1 MQKLEMLI
9 KTVDAHYDSL
19 HHIQCYY
26 LSCSLLNIARGTCN
40 MMIVNEASN
49 FKNKITIK
57 FERAIM
63 SGSIQVTNDF
73 FNSLQT
79 QLSVRNERPARL
91 ELVINDKL
99 NINIGATFDP
109 YEIDDKGV
117 RINKFYKGLLSI
129 SMADFFCFHHTNLKL
144 TR

>member
-1 MQKLEMLI
+1 
-9 KTVDAHYDSL
+9 
-19 HHIQCYY
+19 
-26 LSCSLLNIARGTCN
+26 
-40 MMIVNEASN
+40 MMIVKEASN

-99 NINIGATFDP
+99 NINKNGILYLEQELTSDIVE
-109 YEIDDKGV
+109 Y
-117 RINKFYKGLLSI
+117 KFFTPLL
-129 SMADFFCFHHTNLKL
+129 
-144 TR
+144 

>member
-1 MQKLEMLI
+1 
-9 KTVDAHYDSL
+9 
-19 HHIQCYY
+19 
-26 LSCSLLNIARGTCN
+26 
-40 MMIVNEASN
+40 MMIVKEASN

-73 FNSLQT
+73 FKSLET

-99 NINIGATFDP
+99 NINKNGILFLEQELTSDIIE
-109 YEIDDKGV
+109 Y
-117 RINKFYKGLLSI
+117 KFFIPLL
-129 SMADFFCFHHTNLKL
+129 
-144 TR
+144 

>member
-19 HHIQCYY
+19 HQIQCYY

-40 MMIVNEASN
+40 MMIVSEDSD

-57 FERAIM
+57 FERAVM
-63 SGSIQVTNDF
+63 SGSIQVTNNF

-79 QLSVRNERPARL
+79 QLSVKNERPARL
-91 ELVINDKL
+91 ELLINDKL
-99 NINIGATFDP
+99 NINKNGILFLEQELTSDIIE
-109 YEIDDKGV
+109 Y
-117 RINKFYKGLLSI
+117 KFFIPLL
-129 SMADFFCFHHTNLKL
+129 
-144 TR
+144 

>member
-19 HHIQCYY
+19 HQIQCYY
-26 LSCSLLNIARGTCN
+26 LSCSLLNIVRGTCN
-40 MMIVNEASN
+40 MMIVKEASN

-57 FERAIM
+57 FERAVM
-63 SGSIQVTNDF
+63 SGSIQVKNNF

-79 QLSVRNERPARL
+79 QLSVKNERPARL

-99 NINIGATFDP
+99 NINKNGILFLEQELTS
-109 YEIDDKGV
+109 EI
-117 RINKFYKGLLSI
+117 IEYKFFIPVL
-129 SMADFFCFHHTNLKL
+129 
-144 TR
+144 

>member
-1 MQKLEMLI
+1 MLI

-19 HHIQCYY
+19 HKIQCYY

-40 MMIVNEASN
+40 MMIVSENDN

-63 SGSIQVTNDF
+63 SGSIQVTNNF
-73 FNSLQT
+73 FNSLQS
-79 QLSVRNERPARL
+79 QLSVKNERPARL

-99 NINIGATFDP
+99 NINKNGILFLEQELTSQIME
-109 YEIDDKGV
+109 Y
-117 RINKFYKGLLSI
+117 KFYIPLL
-129 SMADFFCFHHTNLKL
+129 
-144 TR
+144 

>member
-19 HHIQCYY
+19 HQIQCYY

-40 MMIVNEASN
+40 MMIVNEHSD

-63 SGSIQVTNDF
+63 SGSIKVTDSF

-79 QLSVRNERPARL
+79 QLSVKNERPARL
-91 ELVINDKL
+91 ELIINKQL
-99 NINIGATFDP
+99 NINKNGILFLEQELTSDIVE
-109 YEIDDKGV
+109 Y
-117 RINKFYKGLLSI
+117 KFYIPLL
-129 SMADFFCFHHTNLKL
+129 
-144 TR
+144 

>member
-1 MQKLEMLI
+1 
-9 KTVDAHYDSL
+9 
-19 HHIQCYY
+19 
-26 LSCSLLNIARGTCN
+26 

-63 SGSIQVTNDF
+63 SGSIKVTNDF

-99 NINIGATFDP
+99 N
-109 YEIDDKGV
+109 V
-117 RINKFYKGLLSI
+117 NKNGILFLEHELTSDIVEYKFFIPLL
-129 SMADFFCFHHTNLKL
+129 
-144 TR
+144 

>member
-19 HHIQCYY
+19 HKIQCYY

-40 MMIVNEASN
+40 MMVVSENSN
-49 FKNKITIK
+49 FTNKITIK

-63 SGSIQVTNDF
+63 SGSIRVTNDF

-79 QLSVRNERPARL
+79 QLSVKNERPARL

-99 NINIGATFDP
+99 NINKNGILFLEQELTSQIME
-109 YEIDDKGV
+109 Y
-117 RINKFYKGLLSI
+117 KFYIPLL
-129 SMADFFCFHHTNLKL
+129 
-144 TR
+144 

>member
-19 HHIQCYY
+19 HQIQCYY

-40 MMIVNEASN
+40 MMIVSEDSD
-49 FKNKITIK
+49 FKNIITIK
-57 FERAIM
+57 FERAVM
-63 SGSIQVTNDF
+63 SGSIQVKNNF

-79 QLSVRNERPARL
+79 QLSVKNERPARL

-99 NINIGATFDP
+99 NINKNGILFLEQELTSDIIE
-109 YEIDDKGV
+109 Y
-117 RINKFYKGLLSI
+117 KFFIPVL
-129 SMADFFCFHHTNLKL
+129 
-144 TR
+144 